1 MNTKQKIFIDT
12 NLWIYGLVASQQ
24 PDESHKHQTI
34 LSLLQEVVQTSTIH
48 ISSQV
53 LNECHWNLIKKFGYN
68 DQDVQ
73 QLIATNILPISIV
86 DSLTLRI
93 YEHSFRYRTKYHF
106 SFWDSLIV
114 ASAIESSC
122 RILYTEDMQHQQRL
136 AEEDLLFINPF
147 L

>member
-1 MNTKQKIFIDT
+1 MTAKQPIFIDT

-24 PDESHKHQTI
+24 PDESHKHQI
-34 LSLLQEVVQTSTIH
+34 MLSLLQQVLQTSTIH

-53 LNECHWNLIKKFGYN
+53 LNECHWNLIKKFGCN

-73 QLIATNILPISIV
+73 QLIATNIIPISII

-93 YEHSFRYRTKYHF
+93 YHQSFIYRTKYHF

-114 ASAIESSC
+114 ASAIEAGC
-122 RILYTEDMQHQQRL
+122 RILYTEDMQHQQHL
-136 AEEDLLFINPF
+136 EDKDLMLLNPF